1 MPEARPPG
9 RYANKEEE
17 ENVGMST
24 RSKTVESFLMIF
36 TVDTETVSDMMTVDH
51 KAGKLRP

>member
-1 MPEARPPG
+1 MPPG